1 MKKYLY
7 MIVLLMAL
15 TSCKKFLDVKPES
28 QIDKNEL
35 FTTEEGFKEAL
46 NGIYTLCA
54 SPKLY
59 GGNLTFSNLDILAQ
73 NYQFSDAG
81 YQKVANFNYAFID
94 VVDKNNEIWSSAYR
108 AIANCNNILAVI
120 DEKKGILTSKNHDL
134 IKGEALAL
142 RAYLHFDLLRM
153 FAPSFKSSPTA
164 RAIPY
169 VTTVTTTS
177 TPFSTVTE
185 VLDKT
190 LLDLNEAK
198 VLLRTSDPILSLDY
212 SVGYPGDDN
221 NPEVNTPDLFLQN
234 RRHRLNYLAVTGE
247 LARVYLYKND
257 MANALLNAELIML
270 TNKFPW
276 TNSADFLETDVTKK
290 DRIFY
295 KELLACWAIPKER
308 QSLIDLFT
316 KDNPAYSPTLP
327 QIEEIYEKAEVGAD
341 DLRFKQW
348 FIERTA
354 LSGPRRAILQ
364 KYLSNV
370 SPIPNRHPLVAPALR
385 LSEIYY
391 IAAEASFDT
400 DPAIAMEYFNIV
412 RRNRGI
418 GADVTNVTD
427 KQEFIELLIT
437 EARKEFYGESQL
449 FYMYKRLN
457 HAVRISATQATPPSD
472 KVFVFPLPVDEE
484 AYRNN

>member
-1 MKKYLY
+1 MKRYLY
-7 MIVLLMAL
+7 MMVLLLAL

-81 YQKVANFNYAFID
+81 YQKIANFNYAFID

-120 DEKKGILTSKNHDL
+120 DEKKSVFTSKNHDL

-153 FAPSFKSSPTA
+153 FAPSYKSSPAA

-169 VTTVTTTS
+169 VTTVTTAS
-177 TPFSTVTE
+177 TPFSNVTE
-185 VLDKT
+185 VLDKI

-212 SVGYPGDDN
+212 TVGYPDDDG

-257 MANALLNAELIML
+257 MANSLLNAELIVL

-276 TNSADFLETDVTKK
+276 TNKADFLETEVTKK

-295 KELLACWAIPKER
+295 KELLACWAIPKQR
-308 QSLIDLFT
+308 QPLIDLFT
-316 KDNPAYSPTLP
+316 KENPPFSATLP
-327 QIEEIYEKAEVGAD
+327 QIEEIYEKAGVGAD

-348 FIERTA
+348 FADRAA
-354 LSGPRRAILQ
+354 LNGPRRAILQ
-364 KYLSNV
+364 KYLSNAT
-370 SPIPNRHPLVAPALR
+370 PIANRHPLVAPAIR
-385 LSEIYY
+385 LSEIFY

-400 DPAIAMEYFNIV
+400 NPSMAMTYFNAV
-412 RRNRGI
+412 RRARGI
-418 GADVTNVTD
+418 GSDITTVTD
-427 KQEFIELLIT
+427 KQAFIELLIT

-457 HAVRISATQATPPSD
+457 HAVRISATQSSPASD
-472 KVFVFPLPVDEE
+472 KIFVFPLPVDEE